1 MYIDKSS
8 IHENYSI
15 VKVYSKIHV
24 LKEEIFLTYLRACCQ
39 SVIVKTKEV
48 YCQDVKFVGVKLK
61 TRKKE
66 RSKREKD

>member
-15 VKVYSKIHV
+15 VKLYSKIHV

-39 SVIVKTKEV
+39 SVVVKTRKV
-48 YCQDVKFVGVKLK
+48 YCQDVEFVGVKLR

>member
-39 SVIVKTKEV
+39 SIIVKTREV
-48 YCQDVKFVGVKLK
+48 CCQDVKFVGVKLR